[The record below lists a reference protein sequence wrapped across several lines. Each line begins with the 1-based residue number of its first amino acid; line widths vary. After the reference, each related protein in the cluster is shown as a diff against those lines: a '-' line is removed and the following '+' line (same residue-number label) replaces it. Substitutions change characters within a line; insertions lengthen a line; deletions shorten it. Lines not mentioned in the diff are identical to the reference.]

1 MNDLELASY
10 RYVDTLEASCQ
21 RLSDAMRQRRRA
33 AILDRT
39 YVTRIVPNG
48 ATVALIDT
56 RRNV

>member
-1 MNDLELASY
+1 MSDYELESY
-10 RYVDTLEASCQ
+10 RIIDTLESACL
-21 RLSDAMRQRRRA
+21 RLGDAIKLRKRA

-48 ATVALIDT
+48 ATVALLE